1 MKKRKFN
8 HTKVL
13 AMTSREIEMIQ
24 DEWNKRYN
32 AEISSWIS
40 NQY

>member
-13 AMTSREIEMIQ
+13 TMTSKEIEMIQ